1 MLGRLSHRALL
12 LHDGSGSSRWCRRG
26 LWSWSR
32 GSCGGFGRT
41 SYGRRLLLGALLALL
56 LTGTAVLT
64 LLTFGR
70 LLLATLG
77 AIIAFCTLCTGLA
90 LSGCFGRRRSCR
102 CYLRGRL
109 LGSFIIALG
118 TLLTFGAL
126 TAVVAVVIATVA
138 IATTFASGALGLV
151 IATLGA
157 ILLTALAALLAVITF
172 LTLTT
177 FLTLLTT
184 AVIAFI
190 AFVAFATLLT
200 GLTTTALLTLIG
212 LLLLRLSRSCGLGR
226 SFLAL
231 LIVAVLLALATRLLT
246 LEGLVIGALTK

>member
-1 MLGRLSHRALL
+1 M
-12 LHDGSGSSRWCRRG
+12 HDGSGSSRWCRRG
-26 LWSWSR
+26 LWGWSR

-56 LTGTAVLT
+56 LTGTAILT
-64 LLTFGR
+64 LLTFGG

-90 LSGCFGRRRSCR
+90 LSGCFDRHRSCR
-102 CYLRGRL
+102 RYLRGRL
-109 LGSFIIALG
+109 LSSFAIALG
-118 TLLTFGAL
+118 TLLTLGAL
-126 TAVVAVVIATVA
+126 TAVVAVVIATITIVVTAVVA
-138 IATTFASGALGLV
+138 IATTFASRALGLV
-151 IATLGA
+151 VATLLA
-157 ILLTALAALLAVITF
+157 ILLTAFAAFLAVITF

-177 FLTLLTT
+177 
-184 AVIAFI
+184 
-190 AFVAFATLLT
+190 LLT
-200 GLTTTALLTLIG
+200 GLTTTTLLTLAG

-231 LIVAVLLALATRLLT
+231 LIVAVLLALAARLLT

>member
-1 MLGRLSHRALL
+1 M
-12 LHDGSGSSRWCRRG
+12 HDGSGSSRWCRRG
-26 LWSWSR
+26 LWGWSR

-41 SYGRRLLLGALLALL
+41 SYGRRLLLRALLALL
-56 LTGTAVLT
+56 LTRTAILT
-64 LLTFGR
+64 LLTFGG
-70 LLLATLG
+70 LLLVTLG
-77 AIIAFCTLCTGLA
+77 TLRTLSTELA
-90 LSGCFGRRRSCR
+90 LSWSFGRRRSGR

-184 AVIAFI
+184 AVIAVI

-226 SFLAL
+226 SLLTL
-231 LIVAVLLALATRLLT
+231 LIVAVLLALAARLLA
-246 LEGLVIGALTK
+246 LEGLIIGALTK

>member
-1 MLGRLSHRALL
+1 V
-12 LHDGSGSSRWCRRG
+12 
-26 LWSWSR
+26 
-32 GSCGGFGRT
+32 GFGRT

-64 LLTFGR
+64 LLTFSG

-77 AIIAFCTLCTGLA
+77 AIIAFCSLCTGLA

-102 CYLRGRL
+102 RYLRGRL
-109 LGSFIIALG
+109 LSSFAIALG
-118 TLLTFGAL
+118 TFLTLLTLLTLGALGAL
-126 TAVVAVVIATVA
+126 TAVVAVVIASVAVIVIATITIVVTAVVA
-138 IATTFASGALGLV
+138 IATTFASRALGLV
-151 IATLGA
+151 IATLLA
-157 ILLTALAALLAVITF
+157 ILLTALAAFLAVITF

-177 FLTLLTT
+177 LLTLLT
-184 AVIAFI
+184 AVI

-200 GLTTTALLTLIG
+200 GLTTTTLLTLVG

-231 LIVAVLLALATRLLT
+231 LIVAILLALAARLLT
-246 LEGLVIGALTK
+246 LEGLIIGALTE